1 MERRNLA
8 QILREADID
17 IRREYDRLYNYFY
30 IQKIV
35 DANGIG
41 YSLREYSAVNFMN
54 VPFRGTC
61 MSLDDFDDFYGIY
74 YEKVPH
80 NFDINYLISFCE
92 YTYNLVMYAAPI
104 GTFGYAGI
112 LAPSQT
118 YMQQVFKVIDTIG
131 YMSVQDNF
139 VTIFVPKSAEAI
151 SVSEIVAPALSYKV
165 IEYNHYTLQGN
176 LVGKKNILLLLYEK
190 LEPQRPKLKQ
200 INKAMEDN
208 IFTLFNNLNLRHNN
222 IDKQM
227 PEYYNPFVAGMS
239 EKDLESWY
247 DETYQLCLLAFLELD
262 NIERKKKIKELK
274 ANL

>member
-8 QILREADID
+8 QILREADVD
-17 IRREYDRLYNYFY
+17 IRREYDRLYSSFY
-30 IQKIV
+30 VQKIFDV
-35 DANGIG
+35 SGMG
-41 YSLREYSAVNFMN
+41 FSLREYSATNFMN
-54 VPFRGTC
+54 IPFRGTC
-61 MSLDDFDDFYGIY
+61 ISLDDFDDFYKIY
-74 YEKVPH
+74 FEKIPS

-92 YTYNLVMYAAPI
+92 YTYNLVMYIPM
-104 GTFGYAGI
+104 GTFGYMGA
-112 LAPSQT
+112 LTPNQT
-118 YMQQVFKVIDTIG
+118 YMQQVLKVIDTIG
-131 YMSVQDNF
+131 YMSAQDNF

-151 SVSEIVAPALSYKV
+151 SVSEIAAPSLSYKV

-176 LVGKKNILLLLYEK
+176 LVEKKNILLLLYEQ
-190 LEPQRPKLKQ
+190 LEPQRAKLRQ
-200 INKAMEDN
+200 INKTMEDN

-227 PEYYNPFVAGMS
+227 PEYYKPFVAEMS